1 MKESKRGY
9 RKQMYKL
16 WYEVG
21 MFEIEK
27 QHLACYLHSICK
39 NKRLTEIEIQPLWKE
54 IEKDDRVPDR
64 VDAVLEMSS
73 GGMSGTKT
81 VGNNA
86 VI

>member
-16 WYEVG
+16 WYEMG

-39 NKRLTEIEIQPLWKE
+39 NKRLTEIEIQPL
-54 IEKDDRVPDR
+54 
-64 VDAVLEMSS
+64 
-73 GGMSGTKT
+73 
-81 VGNNA
+81 
-86 VI
+86 